1 MKAFETG
8 LHKLVSSLDRKRIF
22 NMMYDL
28 TKSGQLPASRVLK
41 IILNCIE
48 HETAVDVLVDTFE
61 VVLPALMNKFMHNG
75 GDNYRPK
82 IFDLTIKIMMS
93 GRFNNYAS
101 AMETL
106 ISSAIEFGGPYDTKH
121 WFKSNKIT

>member
-8 LHKLVSSLDRKRIF
+8 LHKLVSSLDRKRII

-41 IILNCIE
+41 IILNYIE
-48 HETAVDVLVDTFE
+48 HETAVDVLVDTFD
-61 VVLPALMNKFMHNG
+61 VVLPALMSKFLHLTG
-75 GDNYRPK
+75 SDECCVK
-82 IFDLTIKIMMS
+82 IFDITIKIMMS

-106 ISSAIEFGGPYDTKH
+106 VSTAIEFSEP
-121 WFKSNKIT
+121 